1 MIGLGSSQKGD
12 LLNMTLRVKG
22 VGSIDKENYT
32 GIVSGCFTPSLAGR
46 FSPITPALASAVKH
60 YT

>member
-1 MIGLGSSQKGD
+1 
-12 LLNMTLRVKG
+12 MTLRVKG
-22 VGSIDKENYT
+22 VGSIDKENNT